1 MKPRKNIKIVLI
13 ALLLAGAVAGFGYGM
28 TATAKTG
35 EAQAAATA
43 AVSAGSPMV
52 PGNFSDLA
60 EKVRTGVVNIQVSK
74 KVKNA
79 GFEKF
84 GGNPFGDRNP
94 FGEFFGPFGGFG
106 NNAPERRQQGVGSGF
121 IMSKEGYILTNNH
134 VVEDADQI
142 KVKLAGGKEFDGKIV
157 GRDPKTDL
165 ALVKIAGDSDL
176 QPLKLGNSDDL
187 KVGNWVV
194 AVGSPFGLEQTVTAG
209 IVSAKGRVIGSG
221 PYDNFIQTDASIN
234 PGNSGGPLIN
244 LQGEVVGI
252 NTAIIASGQGIGFA
266 IPINMAK
273 EIAPQL
279 QKRGHV
285 TRGLLGV
292 NIQDV
297 TPELAKSLGLKE
309 SKGALVSQVVPGG
322 PADKAGFEQGDVIV
336 NFDGRTV
343 GDSKDLPR
351 IVASTP
357 VGKTVTVKLLRDGKE
372 VERQAKV
379 GEMEEENTS
388 EAAKSPVH
396 PSLGVTVQNLTPQVA
411 RELGLKKSAGV
422 VVTGVEPGSP
432 AAEAMIQVGDVIQA
446 VNRKPV
452 KNVDDFV
459 KIVEKAK
466 GGGSLLLLVQRGAN
480 SLFAAVTPR

>member
-1 MKPRKNIKIVLI
+1 MKSKKSLKIVLI
-13 ALLLAGAVAGFGYGM
+13 ALLLAGAIAGFGYGM

-35 EAQAAATA
+35 EAQAATTA
-43 AVSAGSPMV
+43 AVSTGSPMV

-60 EKVRTGVVNIQVSK
+60 EKVRPGVVNIQVSK

-79 GFEKF
+79 GFERF
-84 GGNPFGDRNP
+84 RGNPFGDRDP
-94 FGEFFGPFGGFG
+94 FGDFFGPFGGFG

-142 KVKLAGGKEFDGKIV
+142 KVKLAGGKEFDGKVV

-165 ALVKIAGDSDL
+165 ALVKITGDSDL

-292 NIQDV
+292 AIQDM

-322 PADKAGFEQGDVIV
+322 PAEKAGIEQGDVIV
-336 NFDGRTV
+336 NFDGQSV
-343 GDSKDLPR
+343 GDSKDLSR

-372 VERQAKV
+372 VEFRTNV
-379 GEMEEENTS
+379 GEMEEEKAS
-388 EAAKSPVH
+388 AVAKSPIQ
-396 PSLGVTVQNLTPQVA
+396 PSLGVTVQNLTPQIA

-422 VVTGVEPGSP
+422 VVTEVEPDSP
-432 AAEAMIQVGDVIQA
+432 AAEANIQIGDVIQS
-446 VNRKPV
+446 VDRKAV

-466 GGGSLLLLVQRGAN
+466 AGESLLLLVQRGQHAMFVA
-480 SLFAAVTPR
+480 LAPR